1 MPDRTRPNEPES
13 TEMKPI
19 EIEPIGFVEGPRS
32 HSEDDYWGDEQAR
45 ITLVPGLPE
54 EALQGLVEFSHAE
67 VLFQFH
73 QVDPTRIVTGA
84 RHPRNNKHWPPVGIF
99 AQRGK
104 TRPNRIGSTI
114 CRIVGVEGRTLV
126 VAELDAIHG
135 TPVLDI
141 KPVMQEFLPREPVRQ
156 PEWAH
161 QLMKNYW
168 LTRDEAE
175 DHG

>member
-1 MPDRTRPNEPES
+1 
-13 TEMKPI
+13 
-19 EIEPIGFVEGPRS
+19 
-32 HSEDDYWGDEQAR
+32 
-45 ITLVPGLPE
+45 
-54 EALQGLVEFSHAE
+54 
-67 VLFQFH
+67 
-73 QVDPTRIVTGA
+73 
-84 RHPRNNKHWPPVGIF
+84 VGIF

-135 TPVLDI
+135 TPVIDI